1 MREDH
6 FEKETRSAEVN
17 PGILEDKRETT
28 EANNTNRSSHEIPT
42 GDERTS
48 EELSTEILE
57 VNQKIDAERA
67 ALNAVREK
75 CGLPAVQTSVAIEGL
90 EQRRAQLTKE
100 WAYDINPA
108 IVHYFMEDL
117 GEQEATKRIDFLRE
131 HGRERS
137 FVQLRDAVLSGNVP
151 MVVHL
156 MEMERHWKL
165 QRERLSNDPLNR
177 QADRDGSEFQK
188 LYGKVRDMDVITD
201 QHTSEVLS
209 TVQDLRQYEPPVQ
222 NREEEEFVRIFTR
235 IIS

>member
-6 FEKETRSAEVN
+6 FEKRTRSAEAN
-17 PGILEDKRETT
+17 PSGLDDNRET
-28 EANNTNRSSHEIPT
+28 EADNAGRSSHEVPT

-67 ALNAVREK
+67 ALNAVRGK

-100 WAYDINPA
+100 WAHDISPA
-108 IVHYFMEDL
+108 VVHYFKENL
-117 GEQEATKRIDFLRE
+117 GEQEATKRIDFLRA
-131 HGRERS
+131 HGGERRL
-137 FVQLRDAVLSGNVP
+137 VQLRDAVLAGNVP

-156 MEMERHWKL
+156 MEMESHWKL
-165 QRERLSNDPLNR
+165 QREKLSNDPLDGPAN
-177 QADRDGSEFQK
+177 RDGSELQK
-188 LYGKVRDMDVITD
+188 LYGKMRDMDLITN

-209 TVQDLRQYEPPVQ
+209 TVQDLRQYEPGVQ
-222 NREEEEFVRIFTR
+222 NPDEEELVRIFTR